1 MKKIGLTGGIGAGK
15 SVVARIIL
23 AMGYPVYFS
32 DERAKE
38 LTSQHPDIRRE
49 LTNLLGKEIYRNG
62 KLDRGKMAAL
72 IFEDDTI
79 REGVNKIIHPVVRKD
94 FFDWAVNQGS
104 DLVFNEAA
112 ILFETGAYK
121 RFNANVLVTAP
132 MELRLQRVM
141 NRDNVT
147 REEVLRRIDKQ
158 WHDDL
163 KRPLADHVIL
173 NDERTPLIVQVE
185 QMLEQ
190 LK

>member
-1 MKKIGLTGGIGAGK
+1 LKKIGLTGGIGAGK

-49 LTNLLGKEIYRNG
+49 LTNLLGKEIYRDG

-94 FFDWAVNQGS
+94 FSDWAVKQGS

>member
-49 LTNLLGKEIYRNG
+49 LTNLLGKEIYRDG

-94 FFDWAVNQGS
+94 FSDWAVKQGS

>member
-1 MKKIGLTGGIGAGK
+1 LKKIGLTGGIGAGK

>member
-94 FFDWAVNQGS
+94 FSDWAVKQGS

>member
-49 LTNLLGKEIYRNG
+49 LTNLLGKEIYRDG